1 MRLWLLPPLGLREA
15 FGYHPL
21 AHRLLADPVAILDQ
35 LLVRQRSRFRRRRQL
50 VDWRTTPVPGR
61 QARRPCLRVQCEQPP
76 LLVGQSQLPRRSDLF
91 QPSLGDRSN
100 DRHVLRFRSMQSLR
114 RARC

>member
-1 MRLWLLPPLGLREA
+1 MHLWLLPPLRLREA
-15 FGYHPL
+15 FGYR
-21 AHRLLADPVAILDQ
+21 RLPHSRLADPLAILDQ
-35 LLVRQRSRFRRRRQL
+35 ILVRRRSRSRQRRQL
-50 VDWRTTPVPGR
+50 VDWRTTPVLGR

-91 QPSLGDRSN
+91 QLSPGDRSN